1 MDHEDKLVVHSIL
14 LVIACAV
21 TALLYVIGEVEG
33 ACAGLIVIL
42 FLSLTVILLF
52 LLVTQRK

>member
-1 MDHEDKLVVHSIL
+1 MDHEDKLVVYSIF

-33 ACAGLIVIL
+33 ACVGLIVIL
-42 FLSLTVILLF
+42 FISLFVILLF